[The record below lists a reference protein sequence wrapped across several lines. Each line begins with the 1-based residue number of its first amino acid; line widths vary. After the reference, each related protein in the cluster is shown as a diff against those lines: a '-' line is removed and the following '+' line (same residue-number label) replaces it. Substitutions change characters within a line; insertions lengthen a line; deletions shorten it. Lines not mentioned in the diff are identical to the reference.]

1 MKSHPKKKHQINVD
15 YETHFHSAQV
25 ITVHLLWPLQIHSIS
40 GKKNGSLSFCNQQH
54 FTRKCLKYLAGTRD
68 LISDLPTE
76 FTSECRFSADLADP
90 ITKVAWK
97 LQA

>member
-1 MKSHPKKKHQINVD
+1 MNVD
-15 YETHFHSAQV
+15 YESVHSAQV
-25 ITVHLLWPLQIHSIS
+25 NPVHLLWTLQIQSIS
-40 GKKNGSLSFCNQQH
+40 SQKNRSLSFCNQQH
-54 FTRKCLKYLAGTRD
+54 FTRKYFKYLAGTRD